1 MNTLKGK
8 PNFIGHKSVVYRDR
22 WQMPPSQTKRKHLS
36 RNNENIV
43 IIFLKGLSTMTLE
56 ILTSYIEVKKPVW

>member
-1 MNTLKGK
+1 
-8 PNFIGHKSVVYRDR
+8 
-22 WQMPPSQTKRKHLS
+22 MPPSQTKRKHLS